1 MLVVI
6 RLAQENAF
14 AMNQMILFNKA
25 LNGEYLPS
33 LNLLR
38 LCLSRFLCWAA
49 VLFFL
54 NHQSPKAQSVI

>member
-14 AMNQMILFNKA
+14 AMNQIILFNKA

-33 LNLLR
+33 PNLLR
-38 LCLSRFLCWAA
+38 LCLS
-49 VLFFL
+49 
-54 NHQSPKAQSVI
+54 